1 MRVQFQLYNMWNQ
14 VQFTTMAATYRFTTG
29 QATGNNNTS
38 TGKYTVVTNP
48 LNAGVTIRFD
58 Y

>member
-14 VQFTTMAATYRFTTG
+14 VQFTHMAATYTFS
-29 QATGNNNTS
+29 ATGNTNTN

-48 LNAGVTIRFD
+48 FNAGVTIRFD